1 MPSLTETAIR
11 KAIREAEAGRQR
23 AEMADPDQA
32 GLRLRI
38 GVSGKASWVL
48 GCRDP
53 NGAARRFLLGEFP
66 AMGLRDAREA
76 ARKTRE
82 EVRQGADPIAQA
94 RARRKAT
101 ADAKA
106 GINTLASLVDLYAE
120 RVGRELKSW
129 AECDRRIRHVFAP
142 FMDKALAS
150 LTAADL
156 QMHADAYPAKQSA
169 AAAVRYLRPILKWA
183 AAPGRA
189 YLPLTTTLITPPAT
203 VKKRERVLSR
213 AELAAILPVLRAGA
227 STYRSA
233 MLFMLLTLA
242 RREEVSSARW
252 RDVDMGAAEWR
263 IPETKNGT
271 AHRVPLSPQAMAVL
285 LRMKRAVQEAK
296 RDQADAAQPA
306 QDAGEHPAPDDLVF
320 PSEQGN
326 GLANWDRATKR
337 VWKET
342 KTTGWQRHDLRRTA
356 ATLLGELG
364 VEPHIIEAALNHA
377 ALHSALASLYN
388 RARYLPQVRQAL
400 DLLGDRLDGI
410 ASGGADVVR
419 LPVRGA
425 DAA

>member
-11 KAIREAEAGRQR
+11 KAMREAETTRRR
-23 AEMADPDQA
+23 AEIADPDQA

-53 NGAARRFLLGEFP
+53 NGDARRFLLGEFP

-82 EVRQGADPIAQA
+82 DVRQGADPIAQA
-94 RARRKAT
+94 RARRRSA

-106 GINTLASLVDLYAE
+106 GINTLASLIDLYAE
-120 RVGRELKSW
+120 RVGTELKSW

-142 FMDKALAS
+142 FVDKALAS

-156 QMHADAYPAKQSA
+156 QMHADAYTAKQSA

-183 AAPGRA
+183 AAPGRG
-189 YLPLTTTLITPPAT
+189 YLPMTVALITPPAT
-203 VKKRERVLSR
+203 VKKRDRVLSR
-213 AELAAILPVLRAGA
+213 AELAAVLPVLRAGA

-252 RDVDMGAAEWR
+252 RDVDMDAAEWR

-271 AHRVPLSPQAMAVL
+271 AHRVPLSRQALAVL
-285 LRMKRAVQEAK
+285 AQMERAAQEAK
-296 RDQADAAQPA
+296 RDQAGAENPDAAR
-306 QDAGEHPAPDDLVF
+306 PAPEDLIF

-326 GLANWDRATKR
+326 TLANWDRATKR

-356 ATLLGELG
+356 ATLLGEMG

-400 DLLGDRLDGI
+400 DLLGDRLDGS
-410 ASGGADVVR
+410 ASGGAEVVR
-419 LPVRGA
+419 LPVRDA